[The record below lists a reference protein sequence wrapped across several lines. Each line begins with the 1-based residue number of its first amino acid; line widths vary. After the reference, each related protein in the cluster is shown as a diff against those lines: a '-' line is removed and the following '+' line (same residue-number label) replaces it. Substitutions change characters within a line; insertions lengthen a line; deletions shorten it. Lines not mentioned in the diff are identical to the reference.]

1 MKFGLRARVALAFAV
16 LSFVVAGVV
25 AGATY
30 AFANWY
36 LVEQRENAALT
47 RALLDARAVDAAIS
61 SGASP
66 AGALD
71 QVPSVGTSQ
80 PMVRAS
86 GTWYTA
92 SISVPPDQLPSDLL
106 EAAARTGARQRVAI
120 AGDPYTVVA
129 VPVTSGLY
137 VEVFPMRDLDRT
149 LTLGGWGLVV
159 LTLVAAA
166 AGGVLGATTAGRVLG
181 PVRRLGAGARQLAGG
196 DLGTRISLTG
206 DADLDP
212 IAESFNEMAEAVQQR
227 IARERR
233 FAANV
238 SHELRSPMTSILG
251 TTELLEGHADRLPE
265 RDAGLVTVLSSQVR
279 RLSQMLLDLLAIS
292 RIDADDAPQWE
303 QGDVAALCREV
314 AAERGIDPGVITGDE
329 PIMRTDARRF
339 ERILGNIL
347 DNAERHGGGVSRVH
361 IQRDPQQVRIVVDD
375 RGPGIAP
382 EERERL
388 FEPFARGTRSSSTE
402 GAGLGLAIVR
412 DQAQILGATIT
423 IDDAPRGGARITIT
437 LPIHGEE
444 S

>member
-92 SISVPPDQLPSDLL
+92 SISVPPDQLPPDLL
-106 EAAARTGARQRVAI
+106 DAAVRTGARQRVAI
-120 AGDPYTVVA
+120 GGDPYTIVA

-149 LTLGGWGLVV
+149 LTMGGWGLVA

-166 AGGVLGATTAGRVLG
+166 AGGVLGATTAGRVLR
-181 PVRRLGAGARQLAGG
+181 PVRRLGVGARQLAGG

-314 AAERGIDPGVITGDE
+314 ATQRGIDPAVITGDE
-329 PIMRTDARRF
+329 PIVRTDARRF

-361 IQRDPQQVRIVVDD
+361 IQRDPHQVRIVVDD
-375 RGPGIAP
+375 HGPGIAT

-412 DQAQILGATIT
+412 DQAQILGAAIT
-423 IDDAPRGGARITIT
+423 IDDAPGGGARVTIT